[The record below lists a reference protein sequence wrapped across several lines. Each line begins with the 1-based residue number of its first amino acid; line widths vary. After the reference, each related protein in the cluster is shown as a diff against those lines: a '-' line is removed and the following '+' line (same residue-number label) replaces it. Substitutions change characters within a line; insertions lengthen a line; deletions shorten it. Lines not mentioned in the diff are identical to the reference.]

1 MKRIYN
7 KTLIGA
13 ALLTLFLV
21 GCNDILKEN
30 PRGIFTPEYFKTQAG
45 VLGGITSMYGHM
57 RYMWG
62 NGYFLGANQT
72 GTDEST
78 WGQNS
83 DGNILNIDFSG
94 VGTINS
100 NAQTGILWGQSF
112 PDINTASG
120 VIENGSTAGVADAII
135 AEARFFRAFDYFWL
149 VQTYGGVPLDLGAG
163 ELKFNSSTV
172 RTSKRNTVPEVY
184 TKAIFPD
191 LLLAVSNLP
200 DKGRITGGVTKTAA
214 RLFLAKAYLTYAW
227 WLENPNHIPS
237 YPGTYTTGTEA
248 RTDPNGKTPAQYYQL
263 AYDMA
268 TAGIINVGTNFGLQ
282 ATFYD
287 VSNATND
294 YNNEILLYA
303 DHTQTSTTYNGG
315 DIGYSGG
322 GFGTDEF
329 ASWFEQF
336 NYTLITTSSSST
348 TWTSVNS
355 VQREAAQAY
364 GRPWTMIVPPH
375 GVFKNTFA
383 DKSNDSRYD
392 GTFVTTYRANFK
404 EAALK
409 VGGVIPTYLY
419 NANFLPVAERDAVVS
434 FLPRDTTGVDYSNSV
449 YKSTIGAGV
458 LPTRAD
464 FVIEPSAISRICYPG
479 NWKLGPYRTD
489 NNGGLGSPN
498 GSGTRPFPVAKFSE
512 LFFIAAE
519 AAVKG
524 ATTTALTGTYANDGT
539 AKGLINVIRARAGKW
554 RWNNGGNVVKVQDN
568 SAAMIAATPATI
580 DINYILA
587 ERSREYFGEGYRWLD
602 LVRTQKLIELSTTFV
617 ICGNTTT
624 KSDWTK
630 HVPETFTRTIL
641 PGYFLRPIPQSQIDA
656 MEGTDADKKAYQN
669 PAYQ

>member
-7 KTLIGA
+7 KTLIGT
-13 ALLTLFLV
+13 LLMGFFLM
-21 GCNDILKEN
+21 GCTDILTET
-30 PRGIFTPEYFKTQAG
+30 PRATFTPEYFQTKAG
-45 VLGGITSMYGHM
+45 VTGGITSLYADM
-57 RYMWG
+57 RYMFG
-62 NGYFLGANQT
+62 NGYFLGANQA

-83 DGNILNIDFSG
+83 DGNVLNIDFSG

-100 NAQTGILWGQSF
+100 DAQTGVLWSAAF
-112 PDINTASG
+112 SNINTASG
-120 VIENGSTAGVADAII
+120 VIEYGAAAGVSDALV
-135 AEARFFRAFDYFWL
+135 AEARFFRAFDYFLL

-163 ELKFNSSTV
+163 ILKFNTSTS
-172 RTSKRNTVPEVY
+172 RTSVRDSVTTVY

-191 LLLAVSNLP
+191 LLLAVNNLP
-200 DKGRITGGVTKTAA
+200 DAGRVTGGVTKTAA
-214 RLFLAKAYLTYAW
+214 RLFLAKAYLTYGW
-227 WLENPNHIPS
+227 WLENPNNIPT
-237 YPGTYTTGTEA
+237 YPICD
-248 RTDPNGKTPAQYYQL
+248 RTDPDGHNAAWYYQA

-268 TAGIINVGTNFGLQ
+268 TAGITNAGTNFGLQ

-287 VSNATND
+287 VNVATND
-294 YNNEILLYA
+294 RNNEIVLYA
-303 DHTQTSTTYNGG
+303 DHTQTSDTYNGG
-315 DIGYSGG
+315 SLSYSTG
-322 GFGTDEF
+322 GFSTDNF

-336 NYTLITTSSSST
+336 SYPTITSSKT
-348 TWTSVNS
+348 NTAWNGGNS
-355 VQREAAQAY
+355 VQREAAQWG
-364 GRPWTMIVPPH
+364 GRPWTMLAPPH

-392 GTFVTTYRANFK
+392 GTFTTVYRGNWTK
-404 EAALK
+404 
-409 VGGVIPTYLY
+409 GTISQTTMY
-419 NANFLPVAERDAVVS
+419 NANYLPVAVGDPIVS
-434 FLPRDTTGVDYSNSV
+434 FLSKDTTGVDYSNTT
-449 YKSTIGAGV
+449 YNSTIGAGV

-489 NNGGLGSPN
+489 NGTGLGSPN
-498 GSGTRPFPVAKFSE
+498 GSSTRPFPVAKFSE

-524 ATTTALTGTYANDGT
+524 ANTTAVTGTYANDGT

-554 RWNNGGNVVKVQDN
+554 RFSNAENVTKVQDH
-568 SAAMIAATPATI
+568 SAAMIAATPSTI

-602 LVRTQKLIELSTTFV
+602 LVRTQKLIELSSSFV

-624 KSDWTK
+624 KSIWK
-630 HVPETFTRTIL
+630 SHVPETFTRTIL
-641 PGYFLRPIPQSQIDA
+641 PGYYLRPIPTSQLDG
-656 MEGTDADKKAYQN
+656 MDGTAAEKKAYQN